1 MIFWKNFWAWLRI
14 WAPDLD
20 LMWFSTF
27 FHSLPYK
34 RRAVKTRYVSKDFG
48 MLKDKDTR
56 EWTAP
61 RLLLHNEVM
70 YMSPTFVI
78 HIDNTESRF
87 ITNFNFWIK
96 IPNRVFWGTYHQWRV
111 VFRPGSTDPTSFGH
125 LGQLQLGCHS
135 RLLETQPP
143 LPEPLFDQTPQSRF

>member
-20 LMWFSTF
+20 FMWFSTF

-61 RLLLHNEVM
+61 RVLLHNEVM
-70 YMSPTFVI
+70 SISPTFVI
-78 HIDNTESRF
+78 HIDNMESRF
-87 ITNFNFWIK
+87 ITNFNFWIEE
-96 IPNRVFWGTYHQWRV
+96 PNSKFKGTYHQWRV
-111 VFRPGSTDPTSFGH
+111 VFQPGSTDPTSFSH
-125 LGQLQLGCHS
+125 LGQLQPGCHS
-135 RLLETQPP
+135 CLLETQQW
-143 LPEPLFDQTPQSRF
+143 LPEGLTDQIT